1 MSEIIIRPAQ
11 KKEAADLAILDN
23 LAGHGISHWF
33 WEKAVAHGQ
42 ANDPLDFGRARF
54 ASDEVFA
61 WRNAYVAVEDD
72 MIAGSITSYVMP
84 ESDNE
89 EMEVMK
95 QEAAAFV
102 PVFELYAAATNHWF
116 IDSFAVFSSHRG
128 QGLGEALLKN
138 SLLRGRH
145 SGVERAMLVC
155 EDTNSA
161 ARALYEK
168 YDFNEIDDRPFVDFG
183 LNHTVN
189 KWLLLA
195 ADY

>member
-1 MSEIIIRPAQ
+1 MTEIIIRPAQ
-11 KKEAADLAILDN
+11 KKEAADLAMLDN
-23 LAGHGISHWF
+23 IAGHGISHWF
-33 WEKAVAHGQ
+33 WEKAVMLGQ
-42 ANDPLDFGRARF
+42 AKDPLDYGRSRL
-54 ASDEVFA
+54 ASDEIFA

-84 ESDNE
+84 TSDE
-89 EMEVMK
+89 DEMLVMK
-95 QEAAAFV
+95 QEAPAFV
-102 PVFELYAAATNHWF
+102 PVFELYGAATGNWF
-116 IDSFAVFSSHRG
+116 IDSFAVFADYRG
-128 QGLGEALLKN
+128 KGLGATLLKN

-145 SGVERAMLVC
+145 SGAKRAMLVC

-168 YDFNEIDDRPFVDFG
+168 YNFNEIDERPFVDFG
-183 LNHTVN
+183 LNHNVN